1 MATNEVFR
9 NADHLTLPV
18 PANTVA
24 GDPVHIGGLVG
35 VAVTSRDADGN
46 ATVWLKGAFNL
57 TVADAITVV
66 GQPVYAIGD
75 GTTRFTSLTNSA
87 SGNTLFGHALA
98 TKTATAAAIPVRIAQ
113 V

>member
-18 PANTVA
+18 PAGTVA

-35 VAVTSRDADGN
+35 VAVTSRDAGGN
-46 ATVWLKGAFNL
+46 ATVWLKGAFSL
-57 TVADAITVV
+57 TVTGITAV
-66 GQPVYAIGD
+66 GTAVYIDSSGD
-75 GTTRFTSLTNSA
+75 LSITATD
-87 SGNTLFGHALA
+87 NTLFGYALA
-98 TKTATAAAIPVRIAQ
+98 AKTATAAAIPVRIAQ